1 MSLFGKKSKAE
12 EFEKLAAL
20 HERAVYFLCLRMMG
34 SREDALDCA
43 QEAMLNAYRAFDR
56 FQPEGQG
63 KAWFLR
69 IAHNVCI
76 DALRKRKQVI
86 SLDSLREEGFDPADQ
101 HTLSPYA
108 QLENKERMALLRAA
122 VEDLPDEQRA
132 VMVLRDFQ
140 DLSYEEISETLQV
153 PMGTVKSRLKRAREK
168 IKQILSEKTELS
180 SGQSVKENEGRQK

>member
-1 MSLFGKKSKAE
+1 MSLFGRKSKAE
-12 EFEKLAAL
+12 AFEELSAL

-34 SREDALDCA
+34 NREDALDCA

-56 FQPEGQG
+56 FQAEGQG

-76 DALRKRKQVI
+76 DALRRRKQVV

-108 QLENKERMALLRAA
+108 QLENKERMNMLRAA
-122 VEDLPDEQRA
+122 VDDLPDDQRA

-140 DLSYEEISETLQV
+140 ELSYDEIGEMLGI
-153 PMGTVKSRLKRAREK
+153 PLGTVKSRLKRARER
-168 IKQILSEKTELS
+168 IKKILSEKTELS
-180 SGQSVKENEGRQK
+180 SGKSVKENEGRQK